1 LSSAKPR
8 HFAINLN
15 FNHMKRVL
23 HSFKHGRYL
32 LALLAV
38 MLCGQ
43 LALAQSAKITI
54 KGVVRDARD
63 KMPIPGAVVRI
74 SGTTASTATDG
85 KGAYAIGAT
94 VTGNTAVV
102 TISFTGYNSYS
113 KTIPANAGDV
123 TVNAE
128 LAEGALNLSEVIV
141 TGTAIATTKRELG
154 NAISTLSAKDLQTA
168 TATSIDQ
175 AMAGKVSGALISQNS
190 GNAAG
195 GISVRLR
202 GNSTIAGS
210 SDPLYIVDGVIIN
223 NSSDQLLDL
232 GGYAQNRLVDINPAD
247 IDHIE
252 IIKGAAGAAIYGSR
266 ASNGVVQIFTKKGKS
281 GQAIIAVSTQF
292 RTNSIRKRLDYN
304 TYPFRFATTNNAD
317 LSQVPVQRYDLQDI
331 IFQDAYGTENNV
343 SVSGG
348 NDNTQYY
355 LSGGFLGNQGIVKST
370 NFQRASSRLRL
381 DHRFNDWIKASLGF
395 NYSLSSSR
403 EVPNGGISEAYGAL
417 TGFIFANNFIDPNP
431 NPVTGI
437 YPSLAPTGLLRTNP
451 LEAIN
456 RFDFKQQTSRFIGD
470 FQLTITPVKN
480 LNINY
485 TLGYDN
491 STQLATAFIP
501 IGNTTPSF
509 STGFSRRAD
518 RIGLLLNNDLT
529 ISYKAKIGSA
539 IESTTSIGG
548 TAQTERINTASIT
561 ATQLSPVSQVSSAAA
576 TVVPLESRSIMNIL
590 GFFLQQTFG
599 YKDKI
604 YLTGAIRN
612 DVSSIFGANN
622 RWQYYPKL
630 SGTYILSEEEF
641 WKNSSLASS
650 IPTLK
655 LRASYGQSGNLTAIS
670 AYDRFTN
677 YAPVSLPGLPGAA
690 APAQLGNPNIKPER
704 QIEKEIGLDAS
715 FLNDRLGFEVSYYS
729 KDVKDLL
736 LQVTLRP
743 SAGYSSQF
751 QNIGTMTNKGVEVLL
766 RGIPVQSSN
775 FKWNATLIFS
785 SNKNL
790 VDDVP
795 GGIVTFP
802 GGFGQVAA
810 VNGYALGAFYAT
822 YYARNPDGSLLL
834 NTAGFPQT
842 EKAGRGPT
850 GQPVGSNVL
859 KVIGDPNPKWT
870 GSFTNEFFIGKDFSF
885 RMQWDASYGNDVF
898 NFTRRVGER
907 DIYGG
912 LAGYE
917 SELKGEVPKGT
928 SAATYSIFEKF
939 IEDGSYLKLR
949 ELSASY
955 DLKLKFLNEKPLR
968 VTLSGR
974 NLLSIDH
981 YSGWDPETN
990 AAGQSTGVRGF
1001 DFTEVPIPRTI
1012 ALGLNY
1018 TF

>member
-1 LSSAKPR
+1 
-8 HFAINLN
+8 
-15 FNHMKRVL
+15 MKRVL

-85 KGAYAIGAT
+85 KGAYTIAAIVNGS
-94 VTGNTAVV
+94 TAVV
-102 TISFTGYNSYS
+102 NISYTGYSTYS
-113 KTIPANAGDV
+113 KTVTANAGDV

-128 LAEGALNLSEVIV
+128 LKEGSLNLNEVVV
-141 TGTAIATTKRELG
+141 TGTVIATSKKELG
-154 NAISTLSAKDLQTA
+154 NAISTISAKELRGSPV
-168 TATSIDQ
+168 TSVDQ
-175 AMAGKVSGALISQNS
+175 AMAGKIAGAQISQNS
-190 GNAAG
+190 GNPAG
-195 GISVRLR
+195 GISVHLR
-202 GNSTIAGS
+202 GNSTVVGS
-210 SDPLYIVDGVIIN
+210 SDPLYIIDGVIVN
-223 NSSDQLLDL
+223 NSSDQLIDL
-232 GGYAQNRLVDINPAD
+232 GGYSQNRLVDINPAD

-266 ASNGVVQIFTKKGKS
+266 ASNGVVQIFTKRGKT
-281 GQAIIAVSTQF
+281 GQAVIDVSTQF
-292 RTNSIRKRLDYN
+292 RANSIRKKLDYN
-304 TYPFRFATTNNAD
+304 TYPFRFANTTATD
-317 LSQVPVQRYDLQDI
+317 LTQVPVQRYDLQDM
-331 IFQDAYGTENNV
+331 IFQNSYGTENNI

-348 NDNTQYY
+348 SDNTQYY
-355 LSGGFLGNQGIVKST
+355 LSGGFLGNQGIIRST

-381 DHRFNDWIKASLGF
+381 DHRFNNWIKASLGF

-403 EVPNGGISEAYGAL
+403 EIPNGGLVEAYGAL
-417 TGFIFANNFIDPNP
+417 TGFIFGNNFIDPNKDA
-431 NPVTGI
+431 VTGI

-470 FQLTITPVKN
+470 FQLNITPFKN
-480 LNINY
+480 MSINY
-485 TLGYDN
+485 ILGYDN
-491 STQLATAFIP
+491 STQLATGFIP
-501 IGNTTPSF
+501 VGNTTPSF
-509 STGFSRRAD
+509 ATGYARRAD
-518 RIGLLLNNDLT
+518 RINLLLNNDLT
-529 ISYKAKIGSA
+529 LSYKANVSEA
-539 IESTTSIGG
+539 LTSTTSMGA

-561 ATQLSPVSQVSSAAA
+561 GTQLSPATQVSSAGTSVIPVETRS
-576 TVVPLESRSIMNIL
+576 TVNIL
-590 GFFLQQTFG
+590 GFYAQQTFG
-599 YKDKI
+599 FKEKLYI
-604 YLTGAIRN
+604 TGAIRN
-612 DVSSIFGANN
+612 DVSSSFGANN
-622 RWQYYPKL
+622 RWQFYPKL
-630 SGTYILSEEEF
+630 SGSYILSEEEF
-641 WKNSSLASS
+641 WKKSPLVS
-650 IPTLK
+650 IMPTLK
-655 LRASYGQSGNLTAIS
+655 LRASYGQSGNLTAIG

-677 YAPVSLPGLPGAA
+677 YLPVALPSLPGSISSP
-690 APAQLGNPNIKPER
+690 QLGNSGIIPER
-704 QIEKEIGLDAS
+704 QVEIEFGLDAS
-715 FLNDRLGFEVSYYS
+715 FLNERIGFEVTYYK

-736 LQVTLRP
+736 LFSTLRP
-743 SAGYSSQF
+743 STGFVNQY
-751 QNIGTMTNKGVEVLL
+751 QNIGTMTNKGVELLL
-766 RGIPVQSSN
+766 RAIPVQNSN
-775 FKWNATLIFS
+775 FKWNSVLIFS
-785 SNKNL
+785 ANKNK
-790 VDDVP
+790 VNDVP
-795 GGIVTFP
+795 GGVVTFA

-822 YYARNPDGSLLL
+822 YYARNTDGSLLL

-842 EKAGRGPT
+842 EKAGRTST
-850 GQPVGSNVL
+850 GQPVGSNLL

-870 GSFTNEFFIGKDFSF
+870 GSFTNEFTIGTDFSF

-917 SELKGEVPKGT
+917 PELKGEVPKGT

-955 DLKLKFLNEKPLR
+955 NLKLKFLNEKPLR
-968 VTLSGR
+968 VTVSGR

-990 AAGQSTGVRGF
+990 AAGQSNGVRGF
-1001 DFTEVPIPRTI
+1001 DFVEVPIPRTI